1 MVHELKTW
9 PEHFQLVWNREK
21 KFEVRKKDRP
31 FSVGDKLFLKEYD
44 PQTHEY
50 TGRQFNVEVTHI
62 LHGGVFGVEKG
73 FCVMSI
79 E

>member
-1 MVHELKTW
+1 MTHELKTW
-9 PEHFQLVWNREK
+9 PEHFEQVWNRVK

-31 FSVGDKLFLKEYD
+31 YKVGDRLYLKEFD
-44 PQTHEY
+44 PNTQKY
-50 TGRQFNVEVTHI
+50 TGRCYNVEVTH
-62 LHGGVFGVEKG
+62 LLNGGQFGIEKG